1 MRISV
6 KDKNGRRVRIA
17 LPDLLILNGCAAGLV
32 RKHTKGVVNISGINT
47 AALRRAVRK
56 YKKTHK
62 DFTLLEAVSGDCAE
76 VVIKL

>member
-1 MRISV
+1 MRISI
-6 KDKNGRRVRIA
+6 KDENGRRVRIA
-17 LPDLLILNGCAAGLV
+17 LPDSLILNEYAARLV
-32 RKHTKGVVNISGINT
+32 RKHSKGAVNISGINT

-56 YKKTHK
+56 YKKNHK